1 MAETQLRSRSVAL
14 EVNQDSQSIDPV
26 VECLH
31 TDSEIGGSDE
41 TNFQGEIQITGDVPK
56 SVDQQLDNL
65 TRSSDSIIM
74 TRSQL
79 HSILA
84 EVMKGFQEE
93 TSKLNKSEN
102 SKIAEQM
109 QFEISKLTEHVQR
122 TNKKLSEDLARQ
134 IREVNAKLRKEF
146 TSNLDRSKKG

>member
-1 MAETQLRSRSVAL
+1 MRLTFRGRYKLQ
-14 EVNQDSQSIDPV
+14 
-26 VECLH
+26 
-31 TDSEIGGSDE
+31 
-41 TNFQGEIQITGDVPK
+41 GDVPK

-84 EVMKGFQEE
+84 EVMKGFLEE

-109 QFEISKLTEHVQR
+109 QFEISKLAEHVER
-122 TNKKLSEDLARQ
+122 TNTKLSEDLTRQ
-134 IREVNAKLRKEF
+134 IREDNAKLRKEF
-146 TSNLDRSKKG
+146 ISNLETEVRKVENNMDKLRKDRH